1 GWLLTA
7 AECPEQKF
15 NAVRNPQLVENS
27 KQMVLNGVL
36 TEPEPVCDFAIG
48 QPLGHPTYNFLFAF
62 RKQAH
67 PSSTRLFHRGSGRNG
82 VENQGDLLI
91 IDPDP
96 PFVYL
101 ANALAQRLRRFST
114 IKNSASSCLK
124 RFNHGFGPRRLQQ
137 YDNPARLR
145 GASKFPEYPEP
156 ALCIFVREYAQDN

>member
-1 GWLLTA
+1 
-7 AECPEQKF
+7 
-15 NAVRNPQLVENS
+15 
-27 KQMVLNGVL
+27 
-36 TEPEPVCDFAIG
+36 
-48 QPLGHPTYNFLFAF
+48 
-62 RKQAH
+62 
-67 PSSTRLFHRGSGRNG
+67 RNG

-156 ALCIFVREYAQDN
+156 ALCIFVREYAQDNDVNVFGNRSRRQAFDVQIRTEHIQIGLFTQ